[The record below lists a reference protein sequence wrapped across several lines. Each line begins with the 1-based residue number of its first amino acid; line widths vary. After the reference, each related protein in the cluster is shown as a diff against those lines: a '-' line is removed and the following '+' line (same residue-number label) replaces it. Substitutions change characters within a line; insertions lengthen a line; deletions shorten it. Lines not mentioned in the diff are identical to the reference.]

1 MWLMIDVIP
10 PLRYTLGWIY
20 FPKRRLRVFLRLSIR
35 KARRTFTV
43 DDVKLLCRYTRHW
56 IHYGLFAH
64 IILCTVIAAVEGVFG
79 R

>member
-1 MWLMIDVIP
+1 MSGVTL

-20 FPKRRLRVFLRLSIR
+20 FPKRRFRVVIRLSIR
-35 KARRTFTV
+35 AARRNFAA
-43 DDVKLLCRYTRHW
+43 DDVTLLCRYTRHW

-64 IILCTVIAAVEGVFG
+64 IVICTVIGAVEGVLG

>member
-1 MWLMIDVIP
+1 MSEVTL

-20 FPKRRLRVFLRLSIR
+20 FPKRRLRVLIRTSIR
-35 KARRTFTV
+35 AARRTCSV
-43 DDVKLLCRYTRHW
+43 NDVALVCRYTRHW

-64 IILCTVIAAVEGVFG
+64 IVICTVVGAVEGVFG

>member
-1 MWLMIDVIP
+1 MTDLTV

-20 FPKRRLRVFLRLSIR
+20 FPKRRFRVLFKRSIR
-35 KARRTFTV
+35 AARRSV
-43 DDVKLLCRYTRHW
+43 SKDDVTRVCRYTRQW

-64 IILCTVIAAVEGVFG
+64 IAICTLVGAVEGVFG

>member
-1 MWLMIDVIP
+1 MSDVTL

-20 FPKRRLRVFLRLSIR
+20 FPKRRFRVVIRLSIR
-35 KARRTFTV
+35 AARRNFTA
-43 DDVKLLCRYTRHW
+43 DDVTLLCRYTRHW

-64 IILCTVIAAVEGVFG
+64 IVICTVIGAVEGVFG

>member
-1 MWLMIDVIP
+1 MTDITL

-20 FPKRRLRVFLRLSIR
+20 FPKRRFRVLFKRSIR
-35 KARRTFTV
+35 AARRTFSV
-43 DDVKLLCRYTRHW
+43 NDVRLLCRYTRHW

-64 IILCTVIAAVEGVFG
+64 IVICTLVGAVEGVFG

>member
-1 MWLMIDVIP
+1 MSGVTL

-20 FPKRRLRVFLRLSIR
+20 FPKRRFRVVIRLSMR
-35 KARRTFTV
+35 AARRNFTA
-43 DDVKLLCRYTRHW
+43 DDVTLLCRYTRHW

-64 IILCTVIAAVEGVFG
+64 IVICTVIGAVEGVLG

>member
-1 MWLMIDVIP
+1 MSGVTL

-20 FPKRRLRVFLRLSIR
+20 FPKRRFRVVIRLSIR
-35 KARRTFTV
+35 AARRNFTA
-43 DDVKLLCRYTRHW
+43 DDVTLLCRYTRHW

-64 IILCTVIAAVEGVFG
+64 IVICTVIGAVEGVLG

>member
-1 MWLMIDVIP
+1 MSGVTL

-20 FPKRRLRVFLRLSIR
+20 FPKRRFRVVIRLSIR
-35 KARRTFTV
+35 AARRNFSV
-43 DDVKLLCRYTRHW
+43 DDVTLLCRYTRHW

-64 IILCTVIAAVEGVFG
+64 IVICTVIGAVEGVFG